1 MPDTNAVAAEK
12 TRKRD
17 MLRAG
22 IVVAICVILGGF
34 MFQSASLSFEY
45 MKLRDLRLYMSASSL
60 EGFARRLETVRR
72 DIETRDAP
80 ALRGLIGARGTI
92 DIDLYNK
99 KEAADRAISNAK
111 TALRRNLS
119 PDQKAKTKYAE
130 ASLTFAG
137 IDKVFDAICR
147 SEDNDRAANAG
158 LPLEGTDAEETPSA
172 PVPPAAPALSP
183 ELRRACA
190 IPDNFCPQDAT
201 GAALPSVGG
210 ERAQM
215 ICTQLVYQSAVRKK
229 TAVSAFAYDSA
240 KALGDSLAI
249 NYPDFKTEQ
258 AGAAIKIVEAYTSLA
273 PRALKPPPTPGVKPS
288 AGQRVVAVF
297 GDFASS
303 FWNVLLSWP
312 LAITY
317 LLLAFLFGGLGSLS
331 RYLYYYANPRSEN
344 PTGGV
349 LHNVLAGGGGAVL
362 VLLIVMAGFQF
373 LTVGAS
379 APDLAYP
386 NPLTVSAISVLSG
399 LGGERVLETLNGFIG
414 RVFGGGASGGQ
425 AGGGQSGGGA
435 AAGGAAGGSARR
447 PPSPPPPPARK

>member
-12 TRKRD
+12 AKKRD
-17 MLRAG
+17 ILNAG
-22 IVVAICVILGGF
+22 IVVAICVVLGGF

-72 DIETRDAP
+72 DIDARDAP

-158 LPLEGTDAEETPSA
+158 LPLEGADVEEAPSA
-172 PVPPAAPALSP
+172 APAPPTAPALSP
-183 ELRRACA
+183 ELRRACD

-201 GAALPSVGG
+201 GAALPSTGG

-249 NYPDFKTEQ
+249 SYPDFKPEQ

-273 PRALKPPPTPGVKPS
+273 PRALKTPPAPGANPS
-288 AGQRVVAVF
+288 AGQRVVTAF

-414 RVFGGGASGGQ
+414 RVFGAGASGDQ
-425 AGGGQSGGGA
+425 AGGGGN
-435 AAGGAAGGSARR
+435 AAGGAARR
-447 PPSPPPPPARK
+447 PPSPPPPPPPGRR